1 MSTRKQMATRNGKA
15 LLSRAAWARAA
26 LHAIGDGGTGAV
38 IIDLLA
44 ARLGA
49 TRGSFYWHF
58 RDRDE
63 LIQEALELWAR
74 ESTTDRLPALEAI
87 GDPLERLRI
96 LRRAVYEPPADA
108 AELTLS
114 CAGDDPQV
122 APIFARVTKRR
133 MNVLQ
138 RIFTDLGFSE
148 DEAAERAW
156 LAYAFYL
163 GHHQLRK
170 NPKLRAPGRV
180 QLERML
186 GLLTAGAPSADSN
199 DAR

>member
-1 MSTRKQMATRNGKA
+1 MSTRKKMATRKGKT
-15 LLSRAAWARAA
+15 LLSRADWARAA
-26 LHAIGDGGTGAV
+26 LDAIGEGGTSAV
-38 IIDLLA
+38 TIELLA

-63 LIQEALELWAR
+63 LIREALQLWAR

-96 LRRAVYEPPADA
+96 LRRAVYEHPADA
-108 AELTLS
+108 AELALS
-114 CAGDDPQV
+114 CAGDDSLV
-122 APIFARVTKRR
+122 APVFARVTKRR
-133 MNVLQ
+133 MSVLQ
-138 RIFTDLGFSE
+138 RIFIDLGFTE

-170 NPKLRAPGRV
+170 NPKMTPPGRL

-186 GLLTAGAPSADSN
+186 GLLAAGAPRPNSH
-199 DAR
+199 DAG

>member
-1 MSTRKQMATRNGKA
+1 MATRNGKT

-26 LHAIGDGGTGAV
+26 LEAIGEGGTGAV
-38 IIDLLA
+38 TIDRLA

-58 RDRDE
+58 QDRNE
-63 LIQEALELWAR
+63 LIREALELWAR

-87 GDPLERLRI
+87 ADPLNRFRT
-96 LRRAVYEPPADA
+96 LRRAVYEQPADA
-108 AELTLS
+108 AELMLS
-114 CAGDDPQV
+114 CSGDDPV
-122 APIFARVTKRR
+122 AAPVFARVTERR
-133 MNVLQ
+133 MRVLRQ
-138 RIFTDLGFSE
+138 IFADLGFTE
-148 DEAAERAW
+148 VEATDRAW

-170 NPKLRAPGRV
+170 NPEMTAPRRD

-186 GLLTAGAPSADSN
+186 ALLTAGAPSLTSHD
-199 DAR
+199 DD

>member
-1 MSTRKQMATRNGKA
+1 MATRNGKT

-26 LHAIGDGGTGAV
+26 LDVIGEGGTGAV
-38 IIDLLA
+38 TIDGLA

-58 RDRDE
+58 RDRNE
-63 LIQEALELWAR
+63 LIAEALELWAR

-87 GDPLERLRI
+87 ADPLERVRV
-96 LRRAVYEPPADA
+96 LRRAVYEEPADA

-114 CAGDDPQV
+114 CAGDDHIV
-122 APIFARVTKRR
+122 APVFARVTQRR
-133 MNVLQ
+133 MDALKG
-138 RIFTDLGFSE
+138 IFGDLGFADADAS
-148 DEAAERAW
+148 DRAW

-170 NPKLRAPGRV
+170 NSELVVPGRRRLD
-180 QLERML
+180 QMLE
-186 GLLTAGAPSADSN
+186 LLTVGAPSTVAD
-199 DAR
+199 DD

>member
-1 MSTRKQMATRNGKA
+1 MATRNGKT
-15 LLSRAAWARAA
+15 LLSRAEWARAA
-26 LHAIGDGGTGAV
+26 LEAIGEGGTGAV
-38 IIDLLA
+38 TIDLLA

-63 LIQEALELWAR
+63 LIREALGLWAR

-87 GDPLERLRI
+87 ADPLERLRT
-96 LRRAVYEPPADA
+96 LRRAVYEQPADA

-114 CAGDDPQV
+114 CAGDDPRV
-122 APIFARVTKRR
+122 APVFARVTKRR
-133 MNVLQ
+133 MRVLR
-138 RIFTDLGFSE
+138 RIFSELGFTES
-148 DEAAERAW
+148 EAAERAW

-170 NPKLRAPGRV
+170 NPRMTSPGRS
-180 QLERML
+180 QLEHML
-186 GLLTAGAPSADSN
+186 ALLTAGAPSLASHY
-199 DAR
+199 AG